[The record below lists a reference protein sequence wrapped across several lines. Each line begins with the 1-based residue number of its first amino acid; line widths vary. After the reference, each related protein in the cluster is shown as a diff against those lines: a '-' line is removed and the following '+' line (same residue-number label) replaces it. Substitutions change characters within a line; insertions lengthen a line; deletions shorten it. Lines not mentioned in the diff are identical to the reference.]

1 MFITVYQDPDDF
13 LLKTRAMLEQDEVTN
28 SLILGIAASIKNS
41 SLYATHYLATIED
54 ENGLLIAACM
64 TPPHNII
71 LYGREPENG
80 EPENEAA
87 FTLLVQNLRAGDW
100 FVMGVT
106 GPVPVAENFA
116 RSWAKLTG
124 QSYKVNGNQRLF
136 VLERVIKPLEVSGKL
151 RIATEDDLEL
161 IERWTAEFWLEALHE
176 DDTAGAK
183 RRSAMRVRQG
193 DMYVWETP
201 EKHLVSMVA
210 RTRPLAHTI
219 SVAMVYTPP
228 AYRGKGYASNCV
240 AAFSQLLLNQGKQSC
255 NLFTDLANPISNSI
269 YQKMGYRPV
278 CDFDDY
284 LFVTT
289 PAFTTPT

>member
-13 LLKTRAMLEQDEVTN
+13 LLKTRATLEQDEVTN

-54 ENGLLIAACM
+54 EHGLLIAACM

-71 LYGREPENG
+71 LYGREPEN
-80 EPENEAA
+80 EAV
-87 FTLLVQNLRAGDW
+87 FTLLIQSLRTGDW
-100 FVMGVT
+100 FVTGVT
-106 GPVPVAENFA
+106 GPVPIVENFA
-116 RSWAKLTG
+116 RSYAKQAG
-124 QSYKVNGNQRLF
+124 QSYKVNGHQRLF
-136 VLERVIKPLEVSGKL
+136 VLERVIKPLEVPGKL

-176 DDTAGAK
+176 DDTAGAR

-193 DMYVWETP
+193 DIYVWETP
-201 EKHLVSMVA
+201 EQHLVSMVA

-240 AAFSQLLLNQGKQSC
+240 AAFSQLLLDQGRQSC
-255 NLFTDLANPISNSI
+255 NLFTDLANPISNRI
-269 YQKMGYRPV
+269 YQKIGYRPV

-284 LFVTT
+284 IFVTT
-289 PAFTTPT
+289 TA